1 MATGAAA
8 VPQHAPARGP
18 AGIVAGPL
26 RELSLPGSR
35 SRILA
40 ATGGRLWAFS
50 LVDGRGWFSKDDE
63 VSLRRGRDL
72 CDRIIRRFDCAGFFT
87 TDELP
92 RYGLNRADRAALLAA
107 YDDCDQ
113 TRDVLVLLAYADR
126 MLATDIRAELVA
138 ALGSSPLAG

>member
-8 VPQHAPARGP
+8 VAGHPPARGP
-18 AGIVAGPL
+18 GSIVAGPL
-26 RELSLPGSR
+26 HQLSLPLSR

-50 LVDGRGWFSKDDE
+50 IAGGRGWFSKDDE
-63 VSLRRGRDL
+63 VSLRRGRAL

-92 RYGLNRADRAALLAA
+92 RYGLSRADRAALLAA
-107 YDDCDQ
+107 YPDCDQ

-138 ALGSSPLAG
+138 ELGSSPLAG